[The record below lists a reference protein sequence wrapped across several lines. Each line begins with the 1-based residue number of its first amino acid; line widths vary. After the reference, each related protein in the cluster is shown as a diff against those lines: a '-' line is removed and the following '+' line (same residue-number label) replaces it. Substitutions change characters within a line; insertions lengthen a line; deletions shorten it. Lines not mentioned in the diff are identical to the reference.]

1 MRVVA
6 RPRGA
11 LFRRPSDS
19 SGPETTADRSPQ
31 RDALA
36 HVAAVPPRRRLALV
50 RAWRSLRSGLPA
62 RLLATVAIAVV
73 LGGAFSW
80 QEQRLRELER
90 LAEPTIDRIADAA
103 RGRAGTRLV
112 PMTTVDGDP
121 VPLFVDADGRAYLDG
136 SGLPVLS
143 RGRTY
148 QLWGATEQERV
159 SLAVLGQAPGVE
171 VFRLPGSVG
180 SLAVTVE
187 SGGGVGSETS
197 QSVAFATIRPGD

>member
-1 MRVVA
+1 
-6 RPRGA
+6 
-11 LFRRPSDS
+11 
-19 SGPETTADRSPQ
+19 
-31 RDALA
+31 
-36 HVAAVPPRRRLALV
+36 
-50 RAWRSLRSGLPA
+50 
-62 RLLATVAIAVV
+62 
-73 LGGAFSW
+73 
-80 QEQRLRELER
+80 
-90 LAEPTIDRIADAA
+90 
-103 RGRAGTRLV
+103 
-112 PMTTVDGDP
+112 MTTVDGDP